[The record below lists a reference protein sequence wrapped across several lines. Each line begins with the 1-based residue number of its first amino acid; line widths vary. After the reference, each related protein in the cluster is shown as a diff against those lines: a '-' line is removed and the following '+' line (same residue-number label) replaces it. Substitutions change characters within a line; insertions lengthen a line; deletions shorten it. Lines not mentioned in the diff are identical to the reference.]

1 VVSADHDD
9 QHTGEAVVRDPAVEA
24 KVTGEAPLP
33 IGEEVELVLAEA
45 DPATRTVRFT
55 L

>member
-1 VVSADHDD
+1 MR
-9 QHTGEAVVRDPAVEA
+9 EPAVEA
-24 KVTGEAPLP
+24 RVSAATPLP
-33 IGEEVELVLAEA
+33 VGEEVELVLAEA